1 MNDVL
6 NSQSYTEASWLNRI
20 PVAAWIL
27 LSLIAIS
34 CNILIGYSERR
45 RHIHLLFVL
54 PIIVSTSFLL
64 IADIE
69 SPRRGIIRIHPPNLL
84 ALSQSLE
91 AQSIRNDD

>member
-6 NSQSYTEASWLNRI
+6 NSQSYADASF
-20 PVAAWIL
+20 
-27 LSLIAIS
+27 
-34 CNILIGYSERR
+34 
-45 RHIHLLFVL
+45 FVL

-69 SPRRGIIRIHPPNLL
+69 SPREGIIRIRPPNLL

-91 AQSIRNDD
+91 AQSVRNDD